1 MRGAG
6 FSLNNDAREG
16 TGSRPKVHKNGGLC
30 MALKTIFFDLDGHG
44 AAHGSEPIFQN
55 LSEPLAPKLAPLGDA
70 S

>member
-1 MRGAG
+1 
-6 FSLNNDAREG
+6 
-16 TGSRPKVHKNGGLC
+16 